1 MQIELN
7 SIKDYNTMEQ
17 SKFIQHIE
25 ESKEQIEQVL
35 EIDTIK
41 EELEALKKEIE
52 MFSSIKKLFQ
62 NDEKKNDDKLE
73 KLKSQ
78 NKQLKQ
84 EIENSN
90 RIISNL
96 EQEQTQQK
104 REKEKVAFNYNKLS
118 QENITLQKELKKA
131 QETPL
136 TKLELLYNSLSTT
149 TQSGIKNSLHSDDPL
164 TLLTSGVLHIEPI
177 WEYAKYLLQEEKME
191 DFQTLREIF
200 YILFKPYKNV
210 EELEYQ
216 KVSVGEEFDSYEHI
230 RDSKSEPAGDIKTIQ
245 LKGFCRDGEVVKK
258 TVVSV
263 S

>member
-1 MQIELN
+1 MKNREFVEFVETN
-7 SIKDYNTMEQ
+7 
-17 SKFIQHIE
+17 
-25 ESKEQIEQVL
+25 KEQIEQVL

-41 EELEALKKEIE
+41 EELEALKKEME
-52 MFSSIKKLFQ
+52 MLSMFKKFFQ

-90 RIISNL
+90 RTISNL

-104 REKEKVAFNYNKLS
+104 REKERVDFNYKKLS
-118 QENITLQKELKKA
+118 QENVTLQKELKKA

-200 YILFKPYKNV
+200 YILFEPYKNV

-245 LKGFCRDGEVVKK
+245 LKGFCRDGKVVKK
-258 TVVSV
+258 TVVSL